1 MRRRFHET
9 CRAAM
14 RPVLPLFMLLFVSA
28 MITLPVAGCASA
40 SVEIGVT
47 TQARTYQDF
56 GDPLELMT
64 AVPPRCAVLP
74 AIMAASGVGHGPSTN
89 ISFTDGMRRDHR
101 PFSLL
106 ERDPPKAFTAIPYD
120 RSLNTA
126 ILAGRYDDLST
137 LMLQLRSNGLADP
150 KHFRAIGQIL
160 DVEYLLIPAVVSVKV
175 DNASRF
181 TFTGLTFIRTGWISI
196 EGLVG
201 LWHAPTGT
209 LVWQGV
215 GEGTLTAENVVG
227 ISPPAQ
233 NAIDGLFAAL
243 ISDFINQRSE
253 SVLRRKVDNAPAPT
267 TTEPQTTP
275 SESAETDAD
284 TSGPVQTT
292 TTEDA

>member
-1 MRRRFHET
+1 MPCRFKAT
-9 CRAAM
+9 CRGAM
-14 RPVLPLFMLLFVSA
+14 RPLLLLFVTA
-28 MITLPVAGCASA
+28 MIALPVGGCASA

-74 AIMAASGVGHGPSTN
+74 AIMASSGVGHGPSTN
-89 ISFTDGMRRDHR
+89 ISFADCMHRDYR

-106 ERDPPKAFTAIPYD
+106 ERDPQKAFTAIPYD
-120 RSLNTA
+120 QTLNTA
-126 ILAGRYDDLST
+126 IRAGRYDDLSS
-137 LMLQLRSNGLADP
+137 LMMQLRSNGLADP
-150 KHFRAIGQIL
+150 EHLRAIGRLL
-160 DVEYLLIPAVVSVKV
+160 DVEYLLVPAVVSVKV

-243 ISDFINQRSE
+243 VSDFINRRSE
-253 SVLRRKVDNAPAPT
+253 SVLRSKVDSTPATAESERQTTLEQIDESDAGTSAPVET
-267 TTEPQTTP
+267 TT
-275 SESAETDAD
+275 S
-284 TSGPVQTT
+284 
-292 TTEDA
+292 EDA

>member
-1 MRRRFHET
+1 
-9 CRAAM
+9 
-14 RPVLPLFMLLFVSA
+14 MLLALMAVAVSV
-28 MITLPVAGCASA
+28 TGCASA

-56 GDPLELMT
+56 GNPLELMT

-74 AIMAASGVGHGPSTN
+74 AIMASSGIGHGPSTN
-89 ISFTDGMRRDHR
+89 ISFADCMHRDYR

-106 ERDPPKAFTAIPYD
+106 ERDPQKAFTAIPYD
-120 RSLNTA
+120 QTLNTA
-126 ILAGRYDDLST
+126 IRAGRYDDLSS
-137 LMLQLRSNGLADP
+137 LMMQLRSNGLADP
-150 KHFRAIGQIL
+150 EHLRAIGRLL
-160 DVEYLLIPAVVSVKV
+160 DVEYLLVPAVVSVKV

-253 SVLRRKVDNAPAPT
+253 TVLRSKVDNPPVTTGPETQATSNPNTPEPPSEVSEDAPA
-267 TTEPQTTP
+267 
-275 SESAETDAD
+275 
-284 TSGPVQTT
+284 TSTASSS
-292 TTEDA
+292 EDA

>member
-1 MRRRFHET
+1 MRRRFQET
-9 CRAAM
+9 CRAVI
-14 RPVLPLFMLLFVSA
+14 RPLLLLALMAVAVPL
-28 MITLPVAGCASA
+28 TGCASA

-74 AIMAASGVGHGPSTN
+74 AIMASSGVGHGPSTN
-89 ISFTDGMRRDHR
+89 IAFADGLHRDYR

-106 ERDPPKAFTAIPYD
+106 ERDPQKAFTAIPYD
-120 RSLNTA
+120 QTLNTA
-126 ILAGRYDDLST
+126 IRAGRYDDLSA
-137 LMLQLRSNGLADP
+137 LMMQLRSNGLADP
-150 KHFRAIGQIL
+150 RHLRTIGRLL
-160 DVEYLLIPAVVSVKV
+160 DVEYLLIPSVVSVKV

-181 TFTGLTFIRTGWISI
+181 TFTGLTFVRTGWISI
-196 EGLVG
+196 EGIVG

-243 ISDFINQRSE
+243 ISDFINLRSE
-253 SVLRRKVDNAPAPT
+253 SVLRSKVDNAPAT
-267 TTEPQTTP
+267 TSTESQTTP
-275 SESAETDAD
+275 AQGVEPDDGTPAPV
-284 TSGPVQTT
+284 TST

>member
-1 MRRRFHET
+1 
-9 CRAAM
+9 
-14 RPVLPLFMLLFVSA
+14 
-28 MITLPVAGCASA
+28 MITFPVTGCASA

-47 TQARTYQDF
+47 TKARTYQDF
-56 GDPLELMT
+56 GNPLELMT

-74 AIMAASGVGHGPSTN
+74 AIMASSGIGHGPSTN
-89 ISFTDGMRRDHR
+89 ISFADCMQRDYR

-106 ERDPPKAFTAIPYD
+106 ERDPQKAFTAIPYD
-120 RSLNTA
+120 QSLNTA
-126 ILAGRYDDLST
+126 IRAGRYDDLST

-150 KHFRAIGQIL
+150 TLLRTIGRLL
-160 DVEYLLIPAVVSVKV
+160 DVEYLLVPAVVSVKV

-233 NAIDGLFAAL
+233 NAIDGLFSAL
-243 ISDFINQRSE
+243 ISDFVNLRSE
-253 SVLRRKVDNAPAPT
+253 SVLRSKVDNAPAT
-267 TTEPQTTP
+267 TGADIQTTP
-275 SESAETDAD
+275 NQGAESDAD
-284 TSGPVQTT
+284 TSAPVKTT
-292 TTEDA
+292 AAEDA

>member
-9 CRAAM
+9 CRAGV
-14 RPVLPLFMLLFVSA
+14 RPLLLLLVSA
-28 MITLPVAGCASA
+28 MITFPVTGCASA

-47 TQARTYQDF
+47 TKARTYQDF

-74 AIMAASGVGHGPSTN
+74 AIMASSGIGHGPSTN
-89 ISFTDGMRRDHR
+89 ISFADCMQRDYR

-106 ERDPPKAFTAIPYD
+106 ERDPQKAFTAIPYD
-120 RSLNTA
+120 QSLNTA
-126 ILAGRYDDLST
+126 IRAGRYDDLST

-150 KHFRAIGQIL
+150 TLLRTIGRLL
-160 DVEYLLIPAVVSVKV
+160 DVEYLLVPAVVSVKV

-243 ISDFINQRSE
+243 ISDFVNLRSE
-253 SVLRRKVDNAPAPT
+253 SVLRSKVENAPAT
-267 TTEPQTTP
+267 TGAEIQTTP
-275 SESAETDAD
+275 SQGAESGDD
-284 TSGPVQTT
+284 TAAPVQTT

>member
-1 MRRRFHET
+1 V
-9 CRAAM
+9 
-14 RPVLPLFMLLFVSA
+14 RPLLLLLVSA
-28 MITLPVAGCASA
+28 MITFPVTGCASA

-47 TQARTYQDF
+47 TKARTYQDF

-74 AIMAASGVGHGPSTN
+74 AIMASSGIGHGPSTN
-89 ISFTDGMRRDHR
+89 ISFADCMQRDYR

-106 ERDPPKAFTAIPYD
+106 ERDPQKAFTAIPYD
-120 RSLNTA
+120 QSLNTA
-126 ILAGRYDDLST
+126 IRAGRYDDLST

-150 KHFRAIGQIL
+150 TLLRTIGRLL
-160 DVEYLLIPAVVSVKV
+160 DVEYLLVPAVVSVKV

-233 NAIDGLFAAL
+233 NAIDGLFSAL
-243 ISDFINQRSE
+243 ISDFVNLRSE
-253 SVLRRKVDNAPAPT
+253 SVLRSKVDNAPAT
-267 TTEPQTTP
+267 TGAEIQTTP
-275 SESAETDAD
+275 SQGAESGDD
-284 TSGPVQTT
+284 TAAPVQTT

>member
-1 MRRRFHET
+1 MPRRFEDA

-14 RPVLPLFMLLFVSA
+14 RPFLLLLVPA
-28 MITLPVAGCASA
+28 LTALPVAGCARA

-64 AVPPRCAVLP
+64 ALPPRCAVLP
-74 AIMAASGVGHGPSTN
+74 AIMASSGVGHGPSTN
-89 ISFTDGMRRDHR
+89 ISFADCMHRDYR

-106 ERDPPKAFTAIPYD
+106 ERDPQKAFTAIPYD
-120 RSLNTA
+120 QTLNTA
-126 ILAGRYDDLST
+126 IRAGRYDDLSS
-137 LMLQLRSNGLADP
+137 LMMQLRSNGLADP
-150 KHFRAIGQIL
+150 EHLRAIGRLL
-160 DVEYLLIPAVVSVKV
+160 DVEYLLVPAVVSVKV

-253 SVLRRKVDNAPAPT
+253 SVLRSKVDNAPAT
-267 TTEPQTTP
+267 TGADIQTTP
-275 SESAETDAD
+275 NQGAESGA
-284 TSGPVQTT
+284 PVETT
-292 TTEDA
+292 TSEDA